1 MDDVDLESA
10 AYFSWPNHRGSSM
23 EITDAVESD
32 LPAITAIYN
41 DVIRTSTAVFNDA
54 PVSVEDRI
62 AWWKARAAQGYPVL
76 VARGE
81 KGILGFAT
89 FGDFRP
95 WPGYRFT
102 IEGTIH
108 IDSSARRKGVGAA
121 LLQALI
127 ARARD
132 AGKHVMVAG
141 VDSANLASLRFLEQ
155 SGFER
160 VGHLRE
166 VGHKFGRFLDLV
178 FLQYMLDP
186 PDNAGGQS

>member
-1 MDDVDLESA
+1 
-10 AYFSWPNHRGSSM
+10 M

-32 LPAITAIYN
+32 FPAITAIYN
-41 DVIRTSTAVFNDA
+41 DVIRTSTAIFNDA
-54 PVSVEDRI
+54 PVSVEDRV

-76 VARGE
+76 VARDENG
-81 KGILGFAT
+81 LAGFAT

-102 IEGTIH
+102 VEGTIH
-108 IDSSARRKGVGAA
+108 IDASARRKGVGGV
-121 LLQALI
+121 LLEALI
-127 ARARD
+127 ARARE

-141 VDSANLASLRFLEQ
+141 VDSENVASLRFLEQ

-178 FLQYMLDP
+178 FLQYLLDP
-186 PDNAGGQS
+186 PDNGGEES

>member
-1 MDDVDLESA
+1 
-10 AYFSWPNHRGSSM
+10 M

-32 LPAITAIYN
+32 ILSITAIYN

-54 PVSVEDRI
+54 PVSVEDRV

-76 VARGE
+76 VARDE
-81 KGILGFAT
+81 KGIAGFAT

-102 IEGTIH
+102 VEGTIH
-108 IDSSARRKGVGAA
+108 IDSSARRNGVGAT
-121 LLQALI
+121 LLEALI
-127 ARARD
+127 ARARA

-141 VDSANLASLRFLEQ
+141 VDSANLASLGFLER

-186 PDNAGGQS
+186 PDNNGKEP

>member
-1 MDDVDLESA
+1 
-10 AYFSWPNHRGSSM
+10 M
-23 EITDAVESD
+23 EIIDAVESD
-32 LPAITAIYN
+32 IPAITAIYN

-54 PVSVEDRI
+54 TVSVEDRV

-76 VARGE
+76 VAKDE
-81 KGILGFAT
+81 SGIAGFAT

-102 IEGTIH
+102 VEGTIH
-108 IDSSARRKGVGAA
+108 IDASARRRGVGAA
-121 LLQALI
+121 LLEVLI
-127 ARARD
+127 ARARE

-141 VDSANLASLRFLEQ
+141 VDSANVASLGFLER

-166 VGHKFGRFLDLV
+166 VGHKFGRFLDLI
-178 FLQYMLDP
+178 FLQYMVEPCGRGD
-186 PDNAGGQS
+186 GQS

>member
-1 MDDVDLESA
+1 
-10 AYFSWPNHRGSSM
+10 M

-32 LPAITAIYN
+32 IPTITAIYN

-62 AWWKARAAQGYPVL
+62 AWWKARGAQGYPVL
-76 VARGE
+76 VARDE
-81 KGILGFAT
+81 KGIAGFAT

-102 IEGTIH
+102 VEGTIH

-121 LLQALI
+121 LLQVLI
-127 ARARD
+127 ARARQ

-141 VDSANLASLRFLEQ
+141 VDSANVASLGFLER

-166 VGHKFGRFLDLV
+166 VGNKFGKFLDLI
-178 FLQYMLDP
+178 FLQYMLEP
-186 PDNAGGQS
+186 PASVRNQ